1 MKIGTHDFV
10 EIYEPISSPSFNAE
24 CQYYR
29 CIRCNLLI
37 YKSKIY
43 FPGKYVTSL
52 AESPAP
58 VSPDRISCAKQ
69 EKKFRLQ
76 SIKDIIE

>member
-1 MKIGTHDFV
+1 MKLGTHDFV
-10 EIYEPISSPSFNAE
+10 EICEPINSPIFNAE

-37 YKSKIY
+37 YKSKLY
-43 FPGKYVTSL
+43 HPGECVTSL
-52 AESPAP
+52 VESSRT
-58 VSPDRISCAKQ
+58 VSPDSINCAEQ